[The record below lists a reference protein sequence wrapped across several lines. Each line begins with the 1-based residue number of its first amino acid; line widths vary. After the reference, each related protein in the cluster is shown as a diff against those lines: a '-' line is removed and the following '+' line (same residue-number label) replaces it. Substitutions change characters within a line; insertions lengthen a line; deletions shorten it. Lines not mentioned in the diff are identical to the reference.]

1 MKNTIKLATAIAVIA
16 GMQNAHSAT
25 VWSENFDA
33 KSTADSTIGSG
44 FVHGNRNWVSGG
56 EWFANVAAPNS
67 NEKYSKLEEDNGN
80 IYLSKFSD
88 YSYDGPFGGQAW
100 GGSTD
105 ASTYVYR
112 DVNEVTLDSASVGST
127 VTFSFD
133 ARRTNLD
140 LDNASANAY
149 IKVLETANWSEVA
162 VVEAD
167 AATFGTDWS
176 SQSIS
181 LDITSNMVNGLL
193 QIGFTDRASS
203 DGTQAGTASTGVNY
217 DNLQVDQ
224 VAAVPVPAAAWLFG
238 SALAGLVATR
248 RRK

>member
-16 GMQNAHSAT
+16 GTQSAHSAT
-25 VWSENFDA
+25 IWSEDFNA
-33 KSTADSTIGSG
+33 KDINGGTIGSG
-44 FVHGNRNWVSGG
+44 FVMGNRNHASGG
-56 EWFANVAAPNS
+56 EWFAGAAAVNS
-67 NEKYSKLEEDNGN
+67 PEKYSKLEDAGNGD

-88 YSYDGPFGGQAW
+88 YSADGPFGPGQW

-112 DVNEVTLDSASVGST
+112 DVMNFDADDVGDT

-140 LDNASANAY
+140 TANASANAY
-149 IKVLETANWSEVA
+149 IKVLETVSWGEVA
-162 VVEAD
+162 LVEAD
-167 AATFGTDWS
+167 AAGFGTDWS
-176 SQSIS
+176 AQSIS
-181 LDITSNMVNGLL
+181 LEITPALVGGLL

-203 DGTQAGTASTGVNY
+203 DGTQAGTAATGVNY
-217 DNLQVDQ
+217 DNLVVEQ

-238 SALAGLVATR
+238 SALAGLVAAR